1 MAGTTQATVAVATP
15 AFAKRKARA
24 LIGWLPEQEGA
35 LWISGRQMQLVPDP
49 AHIGLCQSARA
60 LVAAR
65 PVGLDQT
72 GFAVDVPTVL
82 HDHIGSIRAHPW
94 SAQALLDAGEPRLVD
109 LRKIRAVQP
118 VIHVEDAIKRVESI
132 SAADLLGIA
141 RVTLPIPPPTP
152 PELPAAF
159 DPVKQTHIFSSANP
173 NLRVLGHFS
182 GIPIQ
187 GPGGVVV
194 LGFGFI
200 VAQTI
205 SYLCVGGV
213 NGRYFLRDGYH
224 RAYGLLKAGVTHAP
238 ALVRDFGSVEEA
250 KLPTGMLPVEAFM
263 GDRPPTL
270 EDYLDDA
277 VGVDTFAPLT
287 TKMIVIQALKLTPLN

>member
-82 HDHIGSIRAHPW
+82 HDHIGNIRAHPW

-118 VIHVEDAIKRVESI
+118 VIHVEDPIKRVERPSQTQI
-132 SAADLLGIA
+132 TRITIDIWNGSAVHLIQSDLIWTRRTWHSVKLKSDRQYGRHRTLTN
-141 RVTLPIPPPTP
+141 RVTMAHHGNLPKRTKR
-152 PELPAAF
+152 
-159 DPVKQTHIFSSANP
+159 V
-173 NLRVLGHFS
+173 NLR
-182 GIPIQ
+182 
-187 GPGGVVV
+187 
-194 LGFGFI
+194 
-200 VAQTI
+200 
-205 SYLCVGGV
+205 
-213 NGRYFLRDGYH
+213 
-224 RAYGLLKAGVTHAP
+224 
-238 ALVRDFGSVEEA
+238 
-250 KLPTGMLPVEAFM
+250 
-263 GDRPPTL
+263 
-270 EDYLDDA
+270 
-277 VGVDTFAPLT
+277 
-287 TKMIVIQALKLTPLN
+287 